1 MRYLVLGNQLMNN
14 ISYRDLFN
22 KPVEN
27 TTIINSKLHHPEQ
40 IYIPKLNNKMDLIT
54 KNLGLQHISN

>member
-14 ISYRDLFN
+14 ISYRDLFY

-40 IYIPKLNNKMDLIT
+40 IYLPKLNNGSYHQKSWSST
-54 KNLGLQHISN
+54 YF